1 VDTNPTHHTTRAGRT
16 RSTSSKKQTRRPARV
31 SPPILYSQ
39 LKSRNP
45 CPTHESRNRSDHIRR
60 LIHDDDRTR
69 SQRSPVILQRI
80 VIHQDLFTDIPRDD
94 GDTTTTG
101 DDSLEVLPSSSNAS
115 AVTFEH
121 FLEGHGHF
129 LFEHGGSVDVAGYA
143 EELGPVVSL
152 TSEAGKPFT
161 GSTGDGWVVEVT
173 GSR

>member
-1 VDTNPTHHTTRAGRT
+1 M
-16 RSTSSKKQTRRPARV
+16 
-31 SPPILYSQ
+31 
-39 LKSRNP
+39 
-45 CPTHESRNRSDHIRR
+45 
-60 LIHDDDRTR
+60 
-69 SQRSPVILQRI
+69 ILQRI
-80 VIHQDLFTDIPRDD
+80 IIHQDLFTDIPRNDRN
-94 GDTTTTG
+94 TTTAG

-143 EELGPVVSL
+143 EEFGPVVSL
-152 TSEAGKPFT
+152 TSEAGEPFT